1 MTLFEF
7 AWKNISRDKRNYI
20 YYYVNCVFSVFV
32 FFLFSILSFHP
43 ALEVIDTNSAMGL
56 ILAVGEAVSVAFSI
70 CFISYSIRCF
80 LKNRSRQLGLITIL
94 GASKK
99 QLNRLVFME
108 NMLVGILS
116 IITGI
121 LFGIVFSRFFLDIA
135 NWMIGVSEF
144 VFYFPVKAILLTVV
158 IMGLVF
164 LGIAYFTPKFI
175 RKKEVV
181 KLLKAEAKDDKQQML
196 IPALVFFLI
205 LAPVLLWVLVG
216 KSDFLHSLQESFFL
230 PFFIVIAAV
239 LGTYL
244 LFSFGMRLWLFFQM
258 KSHSNVRL
266 LCVGDQRAKLK
277 TNAQSMT
284 ISAILYAAAFFAVI
298 VLFSMST
305 NVKSETE
312 KILPY
317 AVTYNTWT
325 EDANAEHD
333 IAVMEEELQDLQGY
347 KTTEIHL
354 WYPNEESRSP
364 IMSQS
369 DYNQIMNF
377 LGREP
382 ISVSDTG
389 VYLVTGNADEG
400 LEAVPSS
407 TKDFLQSNHLAL
419 AIEGK
424 SDKVITLTGFTN
436 GICVVSDE
444 VFLSLKSQLTEKMIT
459 AFMYDDWENNSESP
473 DAIFTALEPT
483 LQKGD
488 INVVSAY
495 RYYRSSQIQN
505 NLTLYIGG
513 MLSFVFLLAV
523 ASFIYSR
530 LYSELDVVC
539 NKFKGIVKI
548 GLSRKELSMVLS
560 RFVFCIL
567 CVPFGLALVY
577 LWIGVCIIEQF
588 MLVSTIPVALGFT
601 AILIALQTAL
611 YLWIRASYRKT
622 VFQKIFENYCGQ
634 A

>member
-20 YYYVNCVFSVFV
+20 FYFANCVFSVFV
-32 FFLFSILSFHP
+32 FFLFSVLSFHP
-43 ALEVIDTNSAMGL
+43 ALEVIDTDSAMGL
-56 ILAVGEAVSVAFSI
+56 TLAVGEAVSVAFSI
-70 CFISYSIRCF
+70 CFISYSMRCF

-99 QLNRLVFME
+99 QLNRIVFME

-116 IITGI
+116 IVTGI
-121 LFGIVFSRFFLDIA
+121 LFGMVFSKFFLDIA
-135 NWMIGVSEF
+135 NRMIGVSEF
-144 VFYFPVKAILLTVV
+144 VFYFPAQAILLTVV
-158 IMGLVF
+158 VMGFVF
-164 LGIAYFTPKFI
+164 FGIAYFTPKFI

-181 KLLKAEAKDDKQQML
+181 KLLKAEAKDDKQQKL
-196 IPALVFFLI
+196 IPALVSFLI
-205 LAPVLLWVLVG
+205 LVPILLWALTG
-216 KSDFLHSLQESFFL
+216 KSDFARSMQESFFL
-230 PFFIVIAAV
+230 PFFLVIATV

-244 LFSFGMRLWLFFQM
+244 FFSFGMRLWLGVQR
-258 KSHSNVRL
+258 KSRSNVRL
-266 LCVGDQRAKLK
+266 LCIGDQRAKLK

-284 ISAILYAAAFFAVI
+284 ISALLYAAAFFAVI

-317 AVTYNTWT
+317 AMTYNTWT
-325 EDANAEHD
+325 EDANAAHD
-333 IAVMEEELQDLQGY
+333 LAVIEDELRDLPGY
-347 KTTEIHL
+347 KTADIHL
-354 WYPNEESRSP
+354 WYPSAKSRSP

-382 ISVSDTG
+382 VFVSDTG
-389 VYLVTGNADEG
+389 VYLVTGNVDEI
-400 LEAVPSS
+400 LKAVPSS
-407 TKDFLQSNHLAL
+407 TQDFLQSNHLSL
-419 AIEGK
+419 SVEGH
-424 SDKVITLTGFTN
+424 SDQVITLTGFTN
-436 GICVVSDE
+436 GICVVSDD
-444 VFLSLKSQLTEKMIT
+444 VFASLKPQLAEKIIT
-459 AFMYDDWENNSESP
+459 AFLYDNWENTRESP
-473 DAIFTALEPT
+473 DAIFTALETT

-488 INVVSAY
+488 ANVVSAY

-530 LYSELDVVC
+530 LYSELDAEC
-539 NKFKGIVKI
+539 RKFKGIVKI

-560 RFVFCIL
+560 RFIFLIL

-577 LWIGVCIIEQF
+577 LWIGVFLTEQF
-588 MLVSTIPVALGFT
+588 TLVSTIPVALGFT
-601 AILIALQTAL
+601 AILIVLQIVL
-611 YLWIRASYRKT
+611 YLWIKISYRKT
-622 VFQKIFENYCGQ
+622 VFQQVFES
-634 A
+634 